1 MKQFAIIGLGNF
13 GRFLA
18 THLYEKGHE
27 VLVIDKNPNVVQDI
41 KDSVSQAVVADATD
55 RRALDALGIK
65 KMDAV
70 IVCTGTVL
78 SDSILIALNLKDMG
92 VSNILAKAISDPH
105 SRILFKLGISDVFFP
120 ERDQAISL
128 SERLH
133 NPNILE
139 YLPFI
144 EGYSIVELAT
154 PEEFVGQT
162 LQELDLRNQYGVQ
175 VVAVRELVPD
185 HLNLVPGAD
194 TVLKDSDILIL
205 IGSNEAL
212 NQLKKKTR

>member
-1 MKQFAIIGLGNF
+1 M
-13 GRFLA
+13 
-18 THLYEKGHE
+18 
-27 VLVIDKNPNVVQDI
+27 
-41 KDSVSQAVVADATD
+41 
-55 RRALDALGIK
+55 
-65 KMDAV
+65 
-70 IVCTGTVL
+70 
-78 SDSILIALNLKDMG
+78 
-92 VSNILAKAISDPH
+92 
-105 SRILFKLGISDVFFP
+105 
-120 ERDQAISL
+120 